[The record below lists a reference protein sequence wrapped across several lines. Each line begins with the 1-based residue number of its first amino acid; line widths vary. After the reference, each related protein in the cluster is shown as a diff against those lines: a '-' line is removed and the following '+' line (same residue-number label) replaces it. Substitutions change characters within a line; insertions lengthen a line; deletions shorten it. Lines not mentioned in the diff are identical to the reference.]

1 MDRGA
6 WWLYSP
12 RGHKGSD
19 MNKATERAHTHTH
32 TQSVT
37 SNAQTQS
44 LNTVYK
50 EVDNT
55 LAPCENVF
63 IP

>member
-1 MDRGA
+1 
-6 WWLYSP
+6 
-12 RGHKGSD
+12 